1 MITRNFKAKDM
12 KQAMRDIG
20 RELGSD
26 AVILSNTR
34 VEDGVEVMATLEY
47 DADIFKKQFANPN
60 DKYNY
65 NNLSATNTDSKV
77 NKILPTEIESVA
89 NKDLIS
95 ESTQVSNANYLAPV
109 DSTLVDIQSEISDLK
124 ELMESQLSGLA
135 WGDEARRNPLRAK
148 LTRNLIELGLTPSLS
163 KSIANK
169 TPGDIN
175 IKQAWER
182 AVKILIDEVPVVD
195 SRILEKCR
203 IVTLIGPTGVGKTTT
218 IAKLAASYVLQHGKE
233 NIALITTD
241 CYRIG
246 AQEQLKTYGRILD
259 IPVYTV
265 NNEKELAE
273 TMRLVKNKGLVLID
287 SAGMSHRDER
297 LESQLEMLDKISS
310 KKRKTFLVVSAA
322 TQYES
327 LKETIRTY
335 SKNING
341 CVLTKLDEAVNLGA
355 VISSVVEN
363 KLPIAYVSDGQRV
376 PEDIENIKPEYIVNR
391 CISLMR
397 EMGGLEE
404 SLEKLLWSRSVNA
417 NV

>member
-20 RELGSD
+20 RELGSE
-26 AVILSNTR
+26 AVILSNTK
-34 VEDGVEVMATLEY
+34 VGNGVEVLATLDY
-47 DADIFKKQFANPN
+47 DADMFRKQITNPN
-60 DKYNY
+60 DRYND
-65 NNLSATNTDSKV
+65 NHLSAKNSDSKV
-77 NKILPTEIESVA
+77 NKIIPAKIATI
-89 NKDLIS
+89 
-95 ESTQVSNANYLAPV
+95 SNADYIAPV

-124 ELMESQLSGLA
+124 NLMESQLSGSA
-135 WGDEARRNPLRAK
+135 WGDEMRRNPLRAK

-169 TPGDIN
+169 IPGDIN
-175 IKQAWER
+175 IKEAWER
-182 AVKILIDEVPVVD
+182 AVKILIDEVSVVD
-195 SRILEKCR
+195 NRVLETSR

-218 IAKLAASYVLQHGKE
+218 IAKLAARAVLQHGKE

-246 AQEQLKTYGRILD
+246 AQEQLRTYGRILN

-265 NNEKELAE
+265 KNEKELAE
-273 TMRLVKNKGLVLID
+273 TMALVKKKDLVLID

-297 LESQLEMLDKISS
+297 LESQLAMLGNISS
-310 KKRKTFLVVSAA
+310 KKRKTFLVMSAA

-327 LKETIRTY
+327 LNETIRNY
-335 SKNING
+335 SKNIDG

-391 CISLMR
+391 CISLMH

>member
-20 RELGSD
+20 RELGSE
-26 AVILSNTR
+26 AVILSNTK
-34 VEDGVEVMATLEY
+34 VGSGVEVLATIDY
-47 DADIFKKQFANPN
+47 DADMFRKQIANPN

-65 NNLSATNTDSKV
+65 NHLLAKNSDSKV
-77 NKILPTEIESVA
+77 NKIIPAKIATLSDAEYI
-89 NKDLIS
+89 
-95 ESTQVSNANYLAPV
+95 APV
-109 DSTLVDIQSEISDLK
+109 DSTLVEIQSEISDLK
-124 ELMESQLSGLA
+124 KLMESQLSGFA
-135 WGDEARRNPLRAK
+135 WGDEMRRNPLRAK
-148 LTRNLIELGLTPSLS
+148 LTRNLIELGLTPSLC
-163 KSIANK
+163 KNIANK
-169 TPGDIN
+169 IPGDIN
-175 IKQAWER
+175 IKEAWER
-182 AVKILIDEVPVVD
+182 AVKILIDEVSVVD
-195 SRILEKCR
+195 NRVLETSR

-218 IAKLAASYVLQHGKE
+218 IAKLAARAVLQHGKE

-246 AQEQLKTYGRILD
+246 AQEQLRTYGRILN

-265 NNEKELAE
+265 KNENELTE
-273 TMRLVKNKGLVLID
+273 TMALVKKKDLVLID

-297 LESQLEMLDKISS
+297 LESQLAMLGNISS
-310 KKRKTFLVVSAA
+310 KKRKTFLVMSAA

-327 LKETIRTY
+327 LNETVRTY
-335 SKNING
+335 SKNIDG